1 MAFDRADGGRFS
13 PAVKRVFLLVIYAAI
28 VAAIV
33 WCADHHELKYLL
45 DAVKAVPGGD
55 KAGHFV
61 LVGGLAFLLNWTL
74 RCREFW
80 CAGRLWLLGSVLVFA
95 IFTVDEVTQLWR
107 PARTFDLG
115 DLAANYA
122 GIWCFGWLARRV
134 GKREEAGRPR

>member
-1 MAFDRADGGRFS
+1 M
-13 PAVKRVFLLVIYAAI
+13 LVVWAAI

-33 WCADHHELKYLL
+33 WCADHQELKQLL

-55 KAGHFV
+55 KVGHFV

-74 RCREFW
+74 RCREIW

-107 PARTFDLG
+107 PARTFDLL
-115 DLAANYA
+115 DLGANYA
-122 GIWCFGWLARRV
+122 GIWFFGWLSRRV
-134 GKREEAGRPR
+134 VKREEAGRPR